1 MQLLAVIPRG
11 EKAGKRMCNPN
22 DGASHQPTPMLNH
35 NLRNKLTAI
44 VGHCYLLALEAPLGS
59 VSAKRLG
66 QIHDLAFQISEMME
80 RQCAPEAA
88 LVTSHELE
96 NLTRF

>member
-1 MQLLAVIPRG
+1 MF
-11 EKAGKRMCNPN
+11 NPN

-35 NLRNKLTAI
+35 NLRNKLAAI
-44 VGHCYLLALEAPLGS
+44 VGHCYLLELEAPPGS
-59 VSAKRLG
+59 ASAKRLG

-80 RQCAPEAA
+80 RRCAPEAA
-88 LVTSHELE
+88 LVGSHELE